1 MKLINKYVWPISLVL
16 SLSIVIAFAER
27 AHANKYMGLEEAIKY
42 YLPQGSKV
50 FKVSKSIPAGKLEAT
65 KKRFRLQS
73 TVDFKEVLSPG
84 PYTFY
89 VARDASGAATAYILI
104 LEQYWRTCYHK
115 FAIGIEPDGKVKDV
129 VILELNCR
137 FAYPINRKPFLKQFK
152 GKKADPGKKVPV
164 EVGEDVDA
172 VTGATLSSATT
183 AIVTRRALA
192 LYELFFASG
201 K

>member
-1 MKLINKYVWPISLVL
+1 MTSKYKYIWLFTIVSLVAL
-16 SLSIVIAFAER
+16 MALPHEAQ
-27 AHANKYMGLEEAIKY
+27 ANKYMGLEEAIKY
-42 YLPQGSKV
+42 YLPQGHKV
-50 FKVSKSIPAGKLEAT
+50 FKVTKTIPAGQMEST

-73 TVDFKEVLSPG
+73 SADFKEVLSPG

-89 VARDASGAATAYILI
+89 VGRDASGTASVYILI

-115 FAIGIEPDGKVKDV
+115 YAIGIEPDGKIKDV
-129 VILELNCR
+129 VIVELNCR

-152 GKKADPGKKVPV
+152 GKQAQPGKKVPV
-164 EVGEDVDA
+164 EIGEDVDG
-172 VTGATLSSATT
+172 VSGATLSSVTT

-192 LYELFFASG
+192 LYELFFAGS

>member
-1 MKLINKYVWPISLVL
+1 MKFRNKYVWSVSLVL
-16 SLSIVIAFAER
+16 ALSFIIALAGQ

-50 FKVSKSIPAGKLEAT
+50 FKVSKSIPADKLEAT

-73 TVDFKEVLSPG
+73 TVDFKEVLTPG

-89 VARDASGAATAYILI
+89 VGRDASGAATAYILI

-115 FAIGIEPDGKVKDV
+115 YAIGIEPDGKVKDV

-152 GKKADPGKKVPV
+152 GKQAEPGKKVPV

-183 AIVTRRALA
+183 AMVTRRALA
-192 LYELFFASG
+192 LYELFFAA
-201 K
+201 KK